1 MPSAE
6 TERILTIEPEL
17 HPWLADAIVR
27 FRYLHPEAHLHTD
40 DQSVT
45 LTASSDQMAG
55 LVQDLMFCL
64 YRQKIYSETLPLRTM
79 LIEGVTG
86 FAGRSS

>member
-1 MPSAE
+1 MQSAE

-17 HPWLADAIVR
+17 RPWLADAIVR
-27 FRYLHPEAHLHTD
+27 FRYLHPESHLRTD
-40 DQSVT
+40 DHSVT
-45 LTASSDQMAG
+45 LTASSAQMAG

-86 FAGRSS
+86 FARRSS